1 MLHPRDD
8 VLDVL
13 HHVEGL
19 PVAVSD
25 ERHVQTPLHLL
36 ELVVNLNQSV
46 ISIVV
51 S

>member
-25 ERHVQTPLHLL
+25 KRHVQTPLHLF

-46 ISIVV
+46 ISIVI